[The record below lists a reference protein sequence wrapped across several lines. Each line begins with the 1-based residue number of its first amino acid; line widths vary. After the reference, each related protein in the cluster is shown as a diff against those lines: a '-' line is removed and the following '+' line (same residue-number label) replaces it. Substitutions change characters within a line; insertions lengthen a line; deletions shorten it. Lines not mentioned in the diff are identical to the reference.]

1 MSYPAGQWLVET
13 DWLEEHLHAPD
24 LVVMD
29 ASWHMPADN
38 RDAKAEYLAG
48 HIPGALF
55 FDIDDLS
62 DTSSPFPHMLPA
74 PEKFSSRMRRMGIG
88 DGSRIV
94 VYDTLGLFSAARAW
108 WTFRV
113 MGVRDVA
120 VLNGGLP
127 KWKAE
132 NRPIEDGEPRRRTER
147 HFTVRRDLELLR
159 DRDDVQ
165 SAIKNKSAQLV
176 DARSPDRFSGSVPE
190 PRQGVRPGHIPGSS
204 NVHYASLLQSDGTLK
219 PADELMRIF
228 AGTGL
233 QFGRPVV
240 ASCGSGL
247 TAGILALSLSLL
259 GHSRTAVYDGS
270 WTEWGSDESL
280 PIETGAPVAG

>member
-1 MSYPAGQWLVET
+1 MSYPSGQWLVET
-13 DWLEEHLHAPD
+13 DWLEAHLEAPD

-29 ASWHMPADN
+29 ASWHMPGSD
-38 RDAKAEYLAG
+38 RDAKAEYLAE

-62 DTSSPFPHMLPA
+62 DASSPFPHMLPS

-94 VYDTLGLFSAARAW
+94 VYDSLGLFSAARAW

-132 NRPIEDGEPRRRTER
+132 NLPLEEGQPPPRTER
-147 HFTVRRDLELLR
+147 HFTARRDLELVSDL
-159 DRDDVQ
+159 DDVQ
-165 SAIKNKSAQLV
+165 SALRSKSAQIV
-176 DARSPDRFSGSVPE
+176 DARSPDRFAGSVPE
-190 PRQGVRPGHIPGSS
+190 PRPGVRSGHIPGST
-204 NVHYASLLQSDGTLK
+204 NLHYATLIQSDGTMK

-228 AGTGL
+228 TETGL

-247 TAGILALSLSLL
+247 TAGILALSLNLL
-259 GHSRTAVYDGS
+259 GHRRTAVYDGS
-270 WTEWGSDESL
+270 WSEWGSDEQL
-280 PIETGAPVAG
+280 PIETSAPGAG